1 MSDVASKAKSDTALP
16 TRRRTSFTA
25 KGMMFFIQTCQ
36 EKRSMQYK
44 RAKSYMNQMDKLMH
58 SADNIDAVKSLLDQI
73 IICVDEA
80 KQHHLSFVSLDI
92 PQDEKEKQDKYFEQK
107 EKCFSSFIDDV
118 KGWLSNAGHSYELPI
133 KPPDNQTDI
142 GPEDSVSNKG
152 SAARSK
158 AGSKLSRISSSA
170 SAKILAQAERAALQE
185 RMAALKQKHTLEA
198 QEEQIRL
205 EQEELRKKREHLRRE
220 KEQLALEAELK
231 VTNAKLEVLQVS
243 SKCGS
248 KVSRCA
254 SQTSDGMN
262 SYLKR
267 SEIQGTYELN
277 PNAERYVP
285 TNKSFEPTS
294 SRLLNSVPVGAQ
306 PKHVVKQI
314 PIPNVI
320 SVFQRQGT
328 QSLGSQDVCDD
339 NQPTNSPDI
348 LNIMQRQNEITALLV
363 QQNTASALPMRNIP
377 VFDGDPLYFKSFLRA
392 FENCIEDKTQN
403 FSDCLYFLEQYTR
416 GQPRDI
422 VRSCQHM
429 PSEPGYQR
437 AKALL
442 IEHFGSEHKISS
454 AYMDKINNWPSIK
467 PEDVNA
473 LQSFA
478 LFLRGCS
485 NIVHHIKYMKELDM
499 PANLRTILMKLPY
512 KLREKWRNV
521 ACDILEQTGSRAVYV
536 DFVNFIE
543 KQVKIVSDPLFGN
556 INDVSPA
563 SYTKLSMQV
572 KQKRKSGTFATS
584 INAPKDGHKEMENL
598 TAHSNQLKCMF
609 CYLTNHTLEKCFQ
622 FRRKTQQD
630 KIQFLKEKGVCFGCL
645 KHGHT
650 SKDCR
655 GRLDCEVCHRKHP
668 SVLHVEKEDTTRI
681 TSKETV
687 STVSGKQQTCGHIGA
702 GEEDI
707 AVFPIVAVQVKSRK
721 SNKVVH
727 TYAFLDP
734 GSSGTFCTTSMAERL
749 GVSGKNCNVVLRT
762 MGQTKTISTTI
773 VTGLEVSG
781 FDTDD
786 FIELPSVLTQTKM
799 PVSKINVPCQDD
811 VAKWAYLSSIRLH
824 EVDAD
829 VDLLIGTD
837 SPKVLEPWE
846 LINSQCGGP
855 YAVRTRVGW
864 VINGPLRAG
873 NSEGT
878 GVKSGCIVVTAN
890 HISVEH
896 LESMLMQQY
905 NHDFTER
912 TSDEQLEMS
921 REDIKFMK
929 IVESTTVLNNE
940 HYYIDLPFRIDDPV
954 LPNNRCIALQRLQ
967 SLKRRF
973 NRNSSFKA
981 QYVDFLNNMLEQGYA
996 EKVPTNEPTLE
1007 QGKVWYIPHHGVH
1020 HPTKGN
1026 LRVVFDCGC
1035 TYKGTSLNSQLLQG
1049 PDFTNTLIGVLLRF
1063 REEPIAVMADINAMF
1078 HQVRV
1083 PYKHVNFLRFLWW
1096 PNGDTT
1102 AEPEEYR
1109 MCVHLFGAVSSP
1121 SCSNYALRRT
1131 AEDNAL
1137 QYSPDVLRTVKT
1149 NFYVDDCLKSTVT
1162 EEDAVKLIHGLTSLC
1177 KKGGFHLQKWV
1188 TNNSNVFALIPSNIR
1203 AVGLENMDLDRDQ
1216 LPVERALGMQ
1226 WCVQGDTFS
1235 FRTAVQE
1242 RPHTRRGILSVVSSL
1257 YDPLGFLSPFIIPAK
1272 LLLQELCRMNFKW
1285 DEPVPCDVSEHWSE
1299 WLSELQHMSG
1309 FKVERCI
1316 KPKNFGTQLKAEL
1329 HHFSD
1334 ASQIGYGTVSYLR
1347 LESTDNVHV
1356 SFITGKARVA
1366 PLKQLTIPRLEL
1378 AAAVLA
1384 VRVNTMLLKELQL
1397 PLQRSFFWTDSTTV
1411 LKYIFNET
1419 KRFHTYVANRVSTI
1433 RESTDKDQWRYVNTK
1448 DNPADEASRGLRAQ
1462 EFGKG
1467 KWLKGPDFLHL
1478 PPTRWPKLDL
1488 DASSIPSDDAEV
1500 KRELKVNAVTIHS
1513 DNPLSQ
1519 LIHYFSSWRKLKTS
1533 VAWLLELKER
1543 LLLLSRK
1550 RKEYVVNQ
1558 NENVEKE
1565 IKKFKAALGKSNLTP
1580 ERLEEAEKA
1589 IIQFAQN
1596 QRFSTEISSLK
1607 HDPKTVFKD
1616 SPLYRLDPFIE
1627 DGILRVGGRLFKSVL
1642 PWEVKHPVILSKDLH
1657 VSQLILRYIHC
1668 QLGHAGRN
1676 YMLHRLRQKYWII
1689 NANSAARKILSQCTV
1704 CRRYRGKLGEQKMS
1718 DLPEERVV
1726 PDNAPFTNAG
1736 VDYFG
1741 PLEVRRGRT
1750 VLKRYGVIFTC
1761 MSSRAVHLEVAHSL
1775 DTDSCINAVRRFICR
1790 RGPVTSIR
1798 SDNGTNFVGA
1808 KKELRQ
1814 ALAALNHSKIERTF
1828 VQEGMTWSFNT
1839 PAASHQGGVWERLIR
1854 SVRSVLTS
1862 VIGHQ
1867 LLDEEGLQT
1876 LFCEVE
1882 AILND
1887 RPITKASEDPND
1899 LEALTPNHIL
1909 LLKGKPILP
1918 LGLFEKSDLYIKR
1931 RWRQVQYVAELF
1943 WKRWTAEYLLVMQE
1957 RQKWTKQK
1965 RNFIPGDIV
1974 VIADATAP
1982 RGSWM
1987 MGRVLSAIA
1996 DSRGLVRSVKV
2007 QTKISVL
2014 DRPITK
2020 LCLLLEANN

>member
-1 MSDVASKAKSDTALP
+1 MSDVASKAKSGTALP

-25 KGMMFFIQTCQ
+25 KGMMFFMQTCQ

-285 TNKSFEPTS
+285 TNKSSEPTS
-294 SRLLNSVPVGAQ
+294 SRLLNSVPVGVQ

-707 AVFPIVAVQVKSRK
+707 AVFSIVAVQVKSRK

-967 SLKRRF
+967 SLKRGF
-973 NRNSSFKA
+973 NRNSSFNA

-1020 HPTKGN
+1020 HPTKGK

-1334 ASQIGYGTVSYLR
+1334 ASQMGYGTVSYLR

-1543 LLLLSRK
+1543 LLLLS
-1550 RKEYVVNQ
+1550 
-1558 NENVEKE
+1558 
-1565 IKKFKAALGKSNLTP
+1565 
-1580 ERLEEAEKA
+1580 
-1589 IIQFAQN
+1589 
-1596 QRFSTEISSLK
+1596 
-1607 HDPKTVFKD
+1607 
-1616 SPLYRLDPFIE
+1616 
-1627 DGILRVGGRLFKSVL
+1627 
-1642 PWEVKHPVILSKDLH
+1642 
-1657 VSQLILRYIHC
+1657 
-1668 QLGHAGRN
+1668 
-1676 YMLHRLRQKYWII
+1676 
-1689 NANSAARKILSQCTV
+1689 
-1704 CRRYRGKLGEQKMS
+1704 
-1718 DLPEERVV
+1718 
-1726 PDNAPFTNAG
+1726 
-1736 VDYFG
+1736 
-1741 PLEVRRGRT
+1741 
-1750 VLKRYGVIFTC
+1750 
-1761 MSSRAVHLEVAHSL
+1761 
-1775 DTDSCINAVRRFICR
+1775 
-1790 RGPVTSIR
+1790 
-1798 SDNGTNFVGA
+1798 
-1808 KKELRQ
+1808 
-1814 ALAALNHSKIERTF
+1814 
-1828 VQEGMTWSFNT
+1828 
-1839 PAASHQGGVWERLIR
+1839 
-1854 SVRSVLTS
+1854 
-1862 VIGHQ
+1862 
-1867 LLDEEGLQT
+1867 
-1876 LFCEVE
+1876 
-1882 AILND
+1882 
-1887 RPITKASEDPND
+1887 
-1899 LEALTPNHIL
+1899 
-1909 LLKGKPILP
+1909 
-1918 LGLFEKSDLYIKR
+1918 
-1931 RWRQVQYVAELF
+1931 
-1943 WKRWTAEYLLVMQE
+1943 
-1957 RQKWTKQK
+1957 
-1965 RNFIPGDIV
+1965 
-1974 VIADATAP
+1974 
-1982 RGSWM
+1982 
-1987 MGRVLSAIA
+1987 
-1996 DSRGLVRSVKV
+1996 
-2007 QTKISVL
+2007 
-2014 DRPITK
+2014 
-2020 LCLLLEANN
+2020 